1 MTSWLIIRTD
11 YRKEHYVAAQIRRM
25 GFPAWVPCQMVST
38 RLGIGRR
45 KLSAPAVAIK
55 ELPILPRRLFVAG
68 PNILD
73 RELQSELRT
82 LRHVESLETG
92 TDQRLVLIP
101 DAQIAA
107 FRAEIDRE
115 NTAALA
121 LITARSRKAKA
132 KWRSLHEALIEMIDG
147 AKNQMERAA

>member
-11 YRKEHYVAAQIRRM
+11 FRKEHYVAAQIRGM
-25 GFPAWVPCQMVST
+25 GFAAWVPCQMIST

-55 ELPILPRRLFVAG
+55 ELPVLPRRLFMTG

-82 LRHVESLETG
+82 LRHVEALEMG
-92 TDQRLVLIP
+92 VDQRLVLIP
-101 DAQIAA
+101 NNQIAA

-121 LITARSRKAKA
+121 LASARSRKQKQ
-132 KWRSLHEALIEMIDG
+132 KWRSLHEALVEMIEG
-147 AKNQMERAA
+147 AKNQMEAAA

>member
-1 MTSWLIIRTD
+1 LSWLILRTD
-11 YRKEHYVAAQIRRM
+11 FRKEHYVATQIRNM
-25 GFPAWVPCQMVST
+25 GLPAWVPCQMIST

-55 ELPILPRRLFVAG
+55 ELPILPRRLFVTG
-68 PNILD
+68 PGILD
-73 RELQSELRT
+73 RELHSELRT
-82 LRHVESLETG
+82 LRHVEALEMG
-92 TDQRLVLIP
+92 MDQRLVLIP

-121 LITARSRKAKA
+121 LMQARNSRKQKA
-132 KWRSLHEALIEMIDG
+132 KWKSLHDALVEMIQG
-147 AKNQMERAA
+147 AKNQMEQAA

>member
-1 MTSWLIIRTD
+1 MTSWLILRTD
-11 YRKEHYVAAQIRRM
+11 YRKEHYVAGQIRMM
-25 GFPAWVPCQMVST
+25 GLKDWVPCQIIAKRPAIARR
-38 RLGIGRR
+38 RLSGVRLYEDR
-45 KLSAPAVAIK
+45 
-55 ELPILPRRLFVAG
+55 LPILPRRLFVTG

-73 RELQSELRT
+73 REVQSELRT
-82 LRHVESLETG
+82 LRHVAALEMG
-92 TDQRLVLIP
+92 MDQRLVLIP
-101 DAQIAA
+101 DAQIAD

-147 AKNQMERAA
+147 ARNQMERAA